1 MERIGE
7 AMKRVI
13 NAPTLA
19 ARYDELRN
27 EVLANEEVQQF
38 IEDHA
43 NEIDKQV
50 VEKSLN
56 KLYEFITASHQ
67 CDKCPNL
74 EGCINVM
81 KGFEPKLTLNQGLI
95 DVTYIRCPQKE
106 RDDEKRAVNKM
117 LNSLY
122 MPKDV
127 MKAQLIDVDTYYDSS
142 RLDIVDKAS
151 EFITQYVETGVLPEK
166 GLYIHGKFGTGKSFI
181 LGALANELA
190 NRKIRTVVV
199 YLPEFL
205 REIKQSIQDNSL
217 NEKIEFVK
225 KATVLMIDDIGAE
238 SMTAWA
244 RDEVLGTILQYR
256 MADQLPTFFTSNFTL
271 SELEHHLTF
280 SQRGEKEPIKAARI
294 MERIKIMSDPMLLS
308 GKNRRNP
315 GKD

>member
-1 MERIGE
+1 
-7 AMKRVI
+7 MKRVI
-13 NAPTLA
+13 NAPALA
-19 ARYDELRN
+19 ARYEELRN
-27 EVLANEEVQQF
+27 EVLANEKVQQF
-38 IEDHA
+38 IEEHA
-43 NEIDKQV
+43 DEIDKQV

-56 KLYEFITASHQ
+56 KLYEFTAASHQ

-81 KGFEPKLTLNQGLI
+81 KGYEPKLTFNQGLI
-95 DVTYIRCPQKE
+95 DVTYIRCPRKE
-106 RDDEKRAVNKM
+106 LDDEKRAVNKM

-127 MKAQLIDVDTYYDSS
+127 MAAKLLDVDTYHDDS
-142 RLDIVDKAS
+142 RLDIVEKAS
-151 EFITQYVETGVLPEK
+151 EFIAEYEKTGKPPEK
-166 GLYIHGKFGTGKSFI
+166 GLYIHGEFGTGKSFI

-190 NRKIRTVVV
+190 SRQIRTVVV

-225 KATVLMIDDIGAE
+225 KAAVLMIDDIGAE

-271 SELEHHLTF
+271 KELEHHLTY

-294 MERIKIMSDPMLLS
+294 MERIKIMSDSVLLS
-308 GKNRRNP
+308 GSNRRNP

>member
-1 MERIGE
+1 
-7 AMKRVI
+7 MKRVI

-256 MADQLPTFFTSNFTL
+256 MADELPTFFTSNFTL

>member
-27 EVLANEEVQQF
+27 EVLANEKIQQF
-38 IEDHA
+38 IEEHA
-43 NEIDKQV
+43 DEIDKQV

-56 KLYEFITASHQ
+56 KLYEFTTASHQ

-74 EGCINVM
+74 GGCINVM
-81 KGFEPKLTLNQGLI
+81 KGFEPKLTLNQGVI
-95 DVTYIRCPQKE
+95 DVSYIRCPSKE
-106 RDDEKRAVNKM
+106 LDDEKRAVNKM

-127 MKAQLIDVDTYYDSS
+127 MKAQLIDVDTYYDNS
-142 RLDIVDKAS
+142 RLDIVEKAS
-151 EFITQYVETGVLPEK
+151 EFISQYVETGVPPEK
-166 GLYIHGKFGTGKSFI
+166 GLYIHGEFGTGKSFI

-190 NRKIRTVVV
+190 SRQIRTVIV

-225 KATVLMIDDIGAE
+225 KAAVLMIDDIGAE

-294 MERIKIMSDPMLLS
+294 MERIKIMSDPVLLS

>member
-1 MERIGE
+1 
-7 AMKRVI
+7 MKRVI

>member
-1 MERIGE
+1 
-7 AMKRVI
+7 MKRVI

-43 NEIDKQV
+43 HEIDKQV

-122 MPKDV
+122 MPRDV

-151 EFITQYVETGVLPEK
+151 EFITQYVETGDLPEK

-294 MERIKIMSDPMLLS
+294 MERIKILSDPMLLS

>member
-1 MERIGE
+1 
-7 AMKRVI
+7 MKRVI

-27 EVLANEEVQQF
+27 EVLANETVQQF
-38 IEDHA
+38 IEQHA
-43 NEIDKQV
+43 DEIDKQV

-56 KLYEFITASHQ
+56 KLYEFTTASHK

-81 KGFEPKLTLNQGLI
+81 KGFEPKLTLNQGVI
-95 DVTYIRCPQKE
+95 DVSYTRCPSKE
-106 RDDEKRAVNKM
+106 LDDEKRAVNKM

-127 MKAQLIDVDTYYDSS
+127 MKAQLIDVDTYYDNS
-142 RLDIVDKAS
+142 RLDILEKAS
-151 EFITQYVETGVLPEK
+151 EFISQYVETGVPPEK
-166 GLYIHGKFGTGKSFI
+166 GLYIHGEFGTGKSFI

-190 NRKIRTVVV
+190 SRQIRTVIV

-225 KATVLMIDDIGAE
+225 KAAVLMIDDIGAE

-294 MERIKIMSDPMLLS
+294 MERIKIMSDPVLLS

>member
-27 EVLANEEVQQF
+27 EVLANEKIQQF
-38 IEDHA
+38 IEEHA
-43 NEIDKQV
+43 DEIDKQV
-50 VEKSLN
+50 IEKSLN
-56 KLYEFITASHQ
+56 KLYEFTTASHE

-74 EGCINVM
+74 SGCINVM
-81 KGFEPKLTLNQGLI
+81 KGFEPKLTLNQGII
-95 DVTYIRCPQKE
+95 DVTYIRCPRKE
-106 RDDEKRAVNKM
+106 LDDEKRAVNKM

-127 MKAQLIDVDTYYDSS
+127 MKAQLIDVDTYYDNS
-142 RLDIVDKAS
+142 RLDIVEKAS
-151 EFITQYVETGVLPEK
+151 EFISQYVKTGVPPEK
-166 GLYIHGKFGTGKSFI
+166 GLYIHGEFGTGKSFI

-190 NRKIRTVVV
+190 SRQIRTVVV

-225 KATVLMIDDIGAE
+225 KAAVLMIDDIGAE

-294 MERIKIMSDPMLLS
+294 MERIKIMSDPVLLS

>member
-1 MERIGE
+1 MERVGE

-27 EVLANEEVQQF
+27 EVLANEKVQQF
-38 IEDHA
+38 IEEHE

-74 EGCINVM
+74 EGCMNVM

-95 DVTYIRCPQKE
+95 DVTYIRCPQKI

-190 NRKIRTVVV
+190 NRQIRTVVV

-205 REIKQSIQDNSL
+205 REIKQAIQDNSL

-294 MERIKIMSDPMLLS
+294 MERIKILSDPMLLS